1 MNIFDA
7 EVISFLNQ
15 FSHRSSTFD
24 YLASFISGNHLL
36 KGGVLVSLLW
46 WVWFKYEETNTQS
59 REYVLSTLI
68 ACVIAIFVGR
78 TLALSLPFRLRPLH
92 NPELAFQLPYT
103 VSETTLTGWSSFPSD
118 HAMLFFALATGLL
131 FISRFIGVFAL
142 SYTFF
147 VICLPRVYVGFHY
160 PTDIIGGALI
170 ATSITWALVN
180 RPRVTSYLVRP
191 AMRWLE
197 THPGSFYAAFF
208 LLTYQIADMFDGARA
223 VGWIVFKFLRQVV
236 NLLQ

>member
-7 EVISFLNQ
+7 EIISFLNQ
-15 FSHRSSTFD
+15 FSHRSWTFD
-24 YLASFISGNHLL
+24 HFVSFISDNQLL

-59 REYVLSTLI
+59 RECVLSTLI
-68 ACVIAIFVGR
+68 ACVIAILVSR
-78 TLALSLPFRLRPLH
+78 ILALSLPFRLRPLH
-92 NPELAFQLPYT
+92 NPELALQLPYA
-103 VSETTLTGWSSFPSD
+103 VSESALTGWSSFPSD
-118 HAMLFFALATGLL
+118 HAVLFFALATGLL
-131 FISRFIGVFAL
+131 FISRFIGVVAL

-170 ATSITWALVN
+170 GSSITWGLVN
-180 RPRVTSYLVRP
+180 GPRVTSYLVRP

-197 THPGSFYAAFF
+197 THPSSFYAAFF

-223 VGWIVFKFLRQVV
+223 VAWLVFNFLRQVA